1 MAAARKRRARD
12 DEDDDDDIPARVGRP
27 RAPEQSAQPE
37 PFEREEFAKRL
48 QAILDALEL
57 PDLGRDERLYCQRI
71 FWRTD
76 RLRELDRKH
85 FPVRS
90 EDQVILLLRSIAEMA
105 NGIAALTLPEGS
117 GDAQRGVAN

>member
-57 PDLGRDERLYCQRI
+57 PD
-71 FWRTD
+71 
-76 RLRELDRKH
+76 
-85 FPVRS
+85 S
-90 EDQVILLLRSIAEMA
+90 AETNACTASGFFGAPTVCA
-105 NGIAALTLPEGS
+105 N
-117 GDAQRGVAN
+117 